1 MTLPDIRANLLSILE
16 KSQSKGKA
24 GLSAWKTALSTRKN
38 NLSAMRFPIR
48 WRWMTLVSSMVALA
62 VLIVSLILL
71 NMERD
76 AWLKGQSAQAKV
88 MVERLGDEVKSF
100 MLAGRKLD
108 KTQVDIIVTG
118 FREKVPT
125 VLGIQVQ
132 YADGELHNY
141 ADVGK
146 LAALKEGGKAE
157 TAAHLMLSDDL
168 WYVQPVSYAKAHVGS
183 IAVRFSGDEWRSL
196 ANRFIASTL
205 LVAVIVILLASIAA
219 YWVATRMSRPL
230 EALAVAARHVA
241 DGDFSTRIRI
251 QGNDEISDA
260 GQQFNH
266 MVSEL
271 AHKEKLRDA
280 FGRYLNPEL
289 VNDMFSENNASPIS
303 RRQPVAILFAD
314 MVGFTAFSENN
325 SSEEVVRV
333 LNRYFEVF
341 HRIIDY
347 YGGHVDKYIGD
358 AVMAVFNHPHED
370 QAHVRHAAM
379 AALAMTLACKQLNAE
394 NPQGKPIDFRVGIN
408 HGDAIVGNIG
418 AVERLE
424 YTVIGDTVN
433 VASRMTGLGEGGEV
447 ILSESTFRQVGK
459 GLDFDAIGRK
469 TIKGIQKPINC
480 GRLVAED
487 GKVIVN
493 LQHAIALA
501 FDLTVRKEIIDRE
514 ETSVVASEVA

>member
-1 MTLPDIRANLLSILE
+1 MTLPVLLSIWE
-16 KSQSKGKA
+16 KSRST
-24 GLSAWKTALSTRKN
+24 WKNNLSTWHAS
-38 NLSAMRFPIR
+38 LSAMRFPIR
-48 WRWMTLVSSMVALA
+48 WRWMALVSTTAALS
-62 VLIVSLILL
+62 VLVVSLILL
-71 NMERD
+71 DMERD
-76 AWLKGQSAQAKV
+76 AWLKSQSAQARV

-132 YADGELHNY
+132 YADGELFNY
-141 ADVGK
+141 AEVGEQVP
-146 LAALKEGGKAE
+146 LAEGSKAE
-157 TAAHLMLSDDL
+157 SAKHLLLSDDL
-168 WYVQPVSYAKAHVGS
+168 WYIQPVSYASAHVGS

-196 ANRFIASTL
+196 ANRFIAGTL

-230 EALAVAARHVA
+230 EALAMAARHVA
-241 DGDFSTRIRI
+241 DGDFSTRIQI
-251 QGNDEISDA
+251 CGNDEISDA
-260 GQQFNH
+260 GEQFNH

-289 VNDMFSENNASPIS
+289 VNDMFSDNNVAAVS
-303 RRQPVAILFAD
+303 RRQPVAVLFAD

-325 SSEEVVRV
+325 PSEAVVRV
-333 LNRYFEVF
+333 LNRHFEVF

-370 QAHVRHAAM
+370 EAHVRHAAM
-379 AALAMTLACKQLNAE
+379 AGLAITLACRQMNAAE
-394 NPQGKPIDFRVGIN
+394 TDAPAVEFRVGIN
-408 HGDAIVGNIG
+408 HGEAIVGNIG
-418 AVERLE
+418 AAERLE
-424 YTVIGDTVN
+424 YTVIGDAVN

-447 ILSESTFRQVGK
+447 MLSQNTFREIGK
-459 GLDFDAIGRK
+459 GFAFDDIGRK

-480 GRLVAED
+480 GRLVAD
-487 GKVIVN
+487 DTRVAVN
-493 LQHAIALA
+493 LQHAVALA
-501 FDLTVRKEIIDRE
+501 FDLTMGKEQHDRE
-514 ETSVVASEVA
+514 EKPVATHKAV

>member
-1 MTLPDIRANLLSILE
+1 MTLPELISIWE
-16 KSQSKGKA
+16 KSQA
-24 GLSAWKTALSTRKN
+24 NWKN
-38 NLSAMRFPIR
+38 NLSIWQANLSSVRFPIR
-48 WRWMTLVSSMVALA
+48 WRWMALVSTTVALA

-76 AWLKGQSAQAKV
+76 AWLKSQQAQARV
-88 MVERLGDEVKSF
+88 MVERLGDEVKSY

-141 ADVGK
+141 AEVGETVPLSK
-146 LAALKEGGKAE
+146 DNKAE
-157 TAAHLMLSDDL
+157 SAKHLLLSDDL
-168 WYVQPVSYAKAHVGS
+168 WYVQPVSYASARVGS

-205 LVAVIVILLASIAA
+205 MVAVIVILLSSIAA

-230 EALAVAARHVA
+230 EALAMAARHVA
-241 DGDFSTRIRI
+241 DGDFSTRIHIR
-251 QGNDEISDA
+251 GNDEISDA
-260 GQQFNH
+260 GEQFNH

-280 FGRYLNPEL
+280 FGRYLNPDL
-289 VNDMFSENNASPIS
+289 VNDMFDENASAPVS
-303 RRQPVAILFAD
+303 RRQPVAVLFAD
-314 MVGFTAFSENN
+314 MVGFTAFSESNP
-325 SSEEVVRV
+325 SEEVVRV
-333 LNRYFEVF
+333 LNRHFEMF

-370 QAHVRHAAM
+370 EAHVRHAAM
-379 AALAMTLACKQLNAE
+379 AGLAITLACTQLNKA
-394 NPQGKPIDFRVGIN
+394 NPDAPEIVFRVGIN
-408 HGDAIVGNIG
+408 HGEAIVGNIG
-418 AVERLE
+418 AAERLE
-424 YTVIGDTVN
+424 YTVIGDAVN

-447 ILSESTFRQVGK
+447 VLSQNTFREIGK
-459 GLDFDAIGRK
+459 GFSFDDIGRK
-469 TIKGIQKPINC
+469 TIKGIQKTINC
-480 GRLVAED
+480 GRLVAD
-487 GKVIVN
+487 DARVAVN
-493 LQHAIALA
+493 LQHAVSLA
-501 FDLTVRKEIIDRE
+501 FDLTVKKEEKHME
-514 ETSVVASEVA
+514 ESSLATTEAA